1 MVEKLSK
8 LYNTLALIETR
19 GESTKVMGQ
28 CLQYIE
34 GLIKEETEKN
44 TEQNKEG

>member
-28 CLQYIE
+28 CLQYME
-34 GLIKEETEKN
+34 ALIKEETEKAG
-44 TEQNKEG
+44 QKKED